1 LRNSTDY
8 RRAFQI
14 FNFSNNENPC
24 KQKFSLRKSI
34 WLINK
39 KAPKNSFTKKPQL
52 KKSSLPNIEVFC
64 KQKPSQSEGI
74 EDNRME
80 LHYRESP
87 LKAST
92 PENLPSC
99 VMKLSA
105 SKKPL
110 HYRI

>member
-8 RRAFQI
+8 RRTIQVFS
-14 FNFSNNENPC
+14 FSNNETPC
-24 KQKFSLRKSI
+24 KQTISLRKNI

-39 KAPKNSFTKKPQL
+39 KAPQNSFTKKPRF
-52 KKSSLPNIEVFC
+52 KESSLHNIEVSC

-74 EDNRME
+74 ENNRME
-80 LHYRESP
+80 LHCREPP

-99 VMKLSA
+99 DMKLSA

-110 HYRI
+110 HYRA